1 MTSRTESAR
10 LCRLAKSS
18 EELIEFRLDGGVDA
32 GEQEG
37 DDRWQGE
44 GPAAGEVLG
53 VEVNQFEE
61 LL

>member
-1 MTSRTESAR
+1 